1 MPVVSEEAVPR
12 FRTSASGERRGKVA
26 EKEGEDEKTIGNQRL
41 DFFYF
46 FPRERE
52 KERIVLEDAKNGRHV
67 EEVFLVSIDEQ
78 RFEVEIERYA
88 RYTERREEEVSS

>member
-52 KERIVLEDAKNGRHV
+52 RKRESFSKTRRMDAMWKR
-67 EEVFLVSIDEQ
+67 
-78 RFEVEIERYA
+78 
-88 RYTERREEEVSS
+88 SSWLASTNNDLK